1 MYESLLRTTT
11 KTISYRFLGSSITFI
26 ISFMF
31 TGEVIISAGISATEF
46 LLKPTMY
53 WLHERVW
60 NRISWGKNKV

>member
-1 MYESLLRTTT
+1 MNETASRSLV
-11 KTISYRFLGSSITFI
+11 KTVSYRILGSSITFI

-53 WLHERVW
+53 WLHERLW
-60 NRISWGKNKV
+60 NRITWGINKL